1 MERKRCMKAKS
12 KMDRGTDGQIHG
24 MAMTQEEDIGIET
37 QTYEAAGTQMDRDR
51 EEQNME
57 RIKII
62 R

>member
-51 EEQNME
+51 EE
-57 RIKII
+57 
-62 R
+62 